1 MKVGEI
7 ISYPSNTSRGKM
19 SYYEK
24 TPTGLVEVTDPNVIK
39 SYIDNN
45 RLKALAIA
53 RDRKRLGRE
62 IGEKREAREILARDR
77 AEIAERNRLEKEV
90 RDAQNAIPYTPS
102 KKVSKPKQSKK
113 TKKQENKNTKRR
125 LEGGVL
131 KLALGDKIPYVFH
144 KFDKPKSLT
153 EPFTVKSLYQP
164 SNLNSVLEPKKLPRL
179 VTESKPYMG
188 NIDTTGVFNY
198 NIGKPNVINTNVIP
212 SNNRI
217 VESGSTGNATPTNT
231 HFNINPSS
239 VLALGTLGV
248 GLNMQRKAYNEAK
261 KYQPSLL
268 DAPQI
273 NARTPHGNLLI
284 EQAYKKQALDNLRR
298 INKNVTSD
306 GDINNALAMEAMR
319 MSNDLN
325 EKGSLANDQEIKRTR
340 EIFDRTEAQN
350 LLARTEVANA
360 NNAAITNSIN
370 MKHDLKSQM
379 YGNKWSH
386 LINPY
391 LSEVRNN
398 MLRKEALGDQ
408 LNLESSNRLLQSDT
422 ESQLN
427 NLRYEM
433 IEAQKKYTDTSIPFT
448 QSKTYRDL
456 EDRKRLIMNKM
467 YSNLETNKKKYISG
481 FKKGGRLNS

>member
-1 MKVGEI
+1 
-7 ISYPSNTSRGKM
+7 
-19 SYYEK
+19 
-24 TPTGLVEVTDPNVIK
+24 
-39 SYIDNN
+39 
-45 RLKALAIA
+45 
-53 RDRKRLGRE
+53 
-62 IGEKREAREILARDR
+62 
-77 AEIAERNRLEKEV
+77 
-90 RDAQNAIPYTPS
+90 
-102 KKVSKPKQSKK
+102 
-113 TKKQENKNTKRR
+113 
-125 LEGGVL
+125 
-131 KLALGDKIPYVFH
+131 
-144 KFDKPKSLT
+144 
-153 EPFTVKSLYQP
+153 
-164 SNLNSVLEPKKLPRL
+164 
-179 VTESKPYMG
+179 MG

-198 NIGKPNVINTNVIP
+198 NIGKPDVIP

-217 VESGSTGNATPTNT
+217 VESRSTGNATPTNT
-231 HFNINPSS
+231 HFNVNPSS

-370 MKHDLKSQM
+370 MKHDLKSRM

-386 LINPY
+386 LISPY
-391 LSEVRNN
+391 LSKVGNN
-398 MLRKEALGDQ
+398 MLRKETLGDQ